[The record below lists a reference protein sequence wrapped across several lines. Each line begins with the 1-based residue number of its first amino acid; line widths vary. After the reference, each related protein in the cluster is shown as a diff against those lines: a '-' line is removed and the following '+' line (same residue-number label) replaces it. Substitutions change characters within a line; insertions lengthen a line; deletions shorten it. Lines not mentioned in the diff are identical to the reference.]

1 MDEVM
6 RMVKEKY
13 LPLLLFQVF
22 AFIAHQCLPVYFILT
37 FNTLTQISPYF
48 FASFFLSLS
57 LSLPLSLFYAHHL
70 SFSLSLYSLYLTFAH
85 P

>member
-48 FASFFLSLS
+48 FASFFCLSLS
-57 LSLPLSLFYAHHL
+57 YAHHL
-70 SFSLSLYSLYLTFAH
+70 SFLSRFTLFTSLLLTLDDQ
-85 P
+85 